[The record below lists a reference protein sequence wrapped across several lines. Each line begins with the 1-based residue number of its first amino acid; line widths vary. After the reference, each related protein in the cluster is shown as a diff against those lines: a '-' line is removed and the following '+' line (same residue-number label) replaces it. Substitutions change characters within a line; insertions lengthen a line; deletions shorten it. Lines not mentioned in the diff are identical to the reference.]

1 MSMVPNQNGG
11 NSKELY
17 IFLDYFCCCCYCFNG
32 KDDDVVVLVE
42 KRDSG
47 PNSFTVVCSVHTG
60 IWVGGGQGLHLPQF
74 QKNGGLGDRDVPSPY
89 TPFFFH
95 VLAYFPLPRLCRLE

>member
-32 KDDDVVVLVE
+32 KDNDVVVLVE

-60 IWVGGGQGLHLPQF
+60 IWVGGGDKGCISPSF
-74 QKNGGLGDRDVPSPY
+74 RKMGDWGIGTS
-89 TPFFFH
+89 
-95 VLAYFPLPRLCRLE
+95 LAPIPHFSSTFPLTFPFPVYAG

>member
-60 IWVGGGQGLHLPQF
+60 VRVGGGARAASPPVSEKWGT
-74 QKNGGLGDRDVPSPY
+74 GG
-89 TPFFFH
+89 
-95 VLAYFPLPRLCRLE
+95 